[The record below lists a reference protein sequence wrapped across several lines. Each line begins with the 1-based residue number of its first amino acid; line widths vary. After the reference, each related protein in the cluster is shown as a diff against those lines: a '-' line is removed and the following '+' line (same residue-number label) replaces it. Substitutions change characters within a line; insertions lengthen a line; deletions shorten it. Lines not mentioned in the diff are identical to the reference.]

1 MGGDGAGETGAAV
14 AKAMAEGVMAEAV
27 MVAVTAEGAAWGGWA
42 SVVRAAV
49 EETGQEGREKV
60 EPCVEC

>member
-1 MGGDGAGETGAAV
+1 MGAGVEE
-14 AKAMAEGVMAEAV
+14 AMAEGAMAETV